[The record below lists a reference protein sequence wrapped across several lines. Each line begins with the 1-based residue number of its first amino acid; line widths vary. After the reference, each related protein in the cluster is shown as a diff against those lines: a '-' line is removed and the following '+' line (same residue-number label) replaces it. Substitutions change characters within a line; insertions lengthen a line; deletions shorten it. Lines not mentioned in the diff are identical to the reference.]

1 MLLGML
7 TAQGRE
13 WKIGVMKDRQPE
25 KFMLG
30 CIWADQLARHPT
42 SCSKTFLTSMID
54 HHFRRRYQKF
64 SATPKY
70 MVYN

>member
-1 MLLGML
+1 
-7 TAQGRE
+7 
-13 WKIGVMKDRQPE
+13 MKTCAVKDHQLE

-42 SCSKTFLTSMID
+42 SCSRTFMTSMID
-54 HHFRRRYQKF
+54 HRFRRRYQKF